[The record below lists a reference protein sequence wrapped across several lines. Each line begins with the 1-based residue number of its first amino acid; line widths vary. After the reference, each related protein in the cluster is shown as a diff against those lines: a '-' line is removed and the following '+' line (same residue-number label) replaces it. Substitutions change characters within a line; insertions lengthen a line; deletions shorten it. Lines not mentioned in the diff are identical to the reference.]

1 MSSFISKVEL
11 KKQLL
16 EMGINVEGNYVRKA
30 DIDQVIHA
38 NTIDVTP
45 RNEDLLN
52 VFDKIAKTDLSRAQM
67 LYDAAFPMGHKKDS
81 EGNHYRMAY
90 KSSSGGVCVKFKPK

>member
-1 MSSFISKVEL
+1 MSSFIRKV
-11 KKQLL
+11 KKQLSR
-16 EMGINVEGNYVRKA
+16 GDIKVEGNYVRKA
-30 DIDQVIHA
+30 DIEQVIGE
-38 NTIDVTP
+38 NSIDVTP

-52 VFDKIAKTDLSRAQM
+52 LFDKLAKTDLSRAQM
-67 LYDAAFPMGHKKDS
+67 LYDAAFPLGHKKDS